1 MIGAAAAGRS
11 KVLISFSQVSLEL
24 LVVLGELG
32 DLLPELARV
41 VGLAETGLAPGL
53 FAERLGQA
61 LLELTD
67 AGGQAGGALAE
78 RSLDAAR
85 KLGARP
91 EELQALALLRDAST
105 NRGDTSA
112 ADAAAARAAG
122 VRAKLTGNI
131 ADRSQRPPHVDG
143 PDFSISP

>member
-11 KVLISFSQVSLEL
+11 KVLISFGQVSLEL

-32 DLLPELARV
+32 DLLPEL
-41 VGLAETGLAPGL
+41 
-53 FAERLGQA
+53 
-61 LLELTD
+61 
-67 AGGQAGGALAE
+67 
-78 RSLDAAR
+78 
-85 KLGARP
+85 
-91 EELQALALLRDAST
+91 ALALLRDAST

-131 ADRSQRPPHVDG
+131 ADRPQRPPHVDG